1 MSIAVILLVAGLVS
15 GLARGGKLENIGK
28 VDFRYSWLVFAGLA
42 IQIGGQLSAQFLF
55 SSLTDSTTGLA
66 ILGVS
71 YLVLVAFVTFNLRL
85 PGAYVMGAG
94 MLLNILVIGL
104 NGGMPV
110 SLNAVEA
117 AGFDATD
124 YLETAFKHELMGPD
138 TRLGFLGDIIPI
150 PLIQTA
156 VSIGDILLGVGVF
169 LLVDRA
175 VRYAPKRAKGRG
187 GV

>member
-28 VDFRYSWLVFAGLA
+28 VDFRYSWLVFVGLA
-42 IQIGGQLSAQFLF
+42 IQAGGQLAAEFLVP
-55 SSLTDSTTGLA
+55 SLADSTTGLA
-66 ILGVS
+66 ILAVS
-71 YLVLVAFVTFNLRL
+71 YLVLVTFVIFNLRL
-85 PGAYVMGAG
+85 PGAYLMGAG

-110 SLNAVEA
+110 SLEAVEA

-124 YLETAFKHELMGPD
+124 YLETAFKHELMGPE
-138 TRLGFLGDIIPI
+138 TKLEFLGDIIPI
-150 PLIQTA
+150 PLIRTA
-156 VSIGDILLGVGVF
+156 VSIGDILLGVGIF

-175 VRYAPKRAKGRG
+175 VRYAPRRAKGRG
-187 GV
+187 GA